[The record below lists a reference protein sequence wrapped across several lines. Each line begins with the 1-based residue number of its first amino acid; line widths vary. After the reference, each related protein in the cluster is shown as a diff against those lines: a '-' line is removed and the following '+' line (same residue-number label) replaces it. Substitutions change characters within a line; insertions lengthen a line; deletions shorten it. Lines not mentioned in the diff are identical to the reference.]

1 MQSHWRGVVFPLGR
15 DVLILLGLVLTFI
28 LSATTALYVAMR
40 RPVVIVP
47 NLVGQRLTQAEE
59 TAHRAGFEALEIKS
73 RVYHETAPIN
83 TIVEQWPR
91 AGMPVKQGLP
101 LRVSVS
107 LGPAARSG
115 KPPQ

>member
-1 MQSHWRGVVFPLGR
+1 MQSHWREVVFPLGR
-15 DVLILLGLVLTFI
+15 DVLILVGLVLTFM
-28 LSATTALYVAMR
+28 LSATAALYVSMR

-47 NLVGQRLTQAEE
+47 DLVGQRLTQAEE
-59 TAHRAGFEALEIKS
+59 TAQRAGFEALEIKS

-91 AGMPVKQGLP
+91 AGMPVRQGQP

-107 LGPAARSG
+107 LGPAHPSS